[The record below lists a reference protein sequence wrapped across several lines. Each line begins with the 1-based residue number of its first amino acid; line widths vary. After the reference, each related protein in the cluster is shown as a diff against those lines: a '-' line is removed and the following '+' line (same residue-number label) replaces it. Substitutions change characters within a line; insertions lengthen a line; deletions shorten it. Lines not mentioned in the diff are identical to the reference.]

1 MSSHQLFQSLRK
13 WAAVTGRLS
22 NILKCKDFTGESAQ
36 KTSLFMRISPMAL
49 FDGPPKSPSEGSRAP
64 GPRPEPLG
72 PCAPHPAVVRT
83 AATVGR
89 REG

>member
-49 FDGPPKSPSEGSRAP
+49 F
-64 GPRPEPLG
+64 
-72 PCAPHPAVVRT
+72 APHPAVVRT